1 MARLTKEHV
10 LKDEKT
16 HDPSTI
22 TSLSLSHKALSDVH
36 LRRRS
41 SFSHRLPVSCLAEF
55 ENLERLDL
63 AFNNLTSLQGLKS
76 CVNLKWLSVVQNKLQ
91 TLEGIEGLTKL
102 TVLNAGKNKL
112 RSTEEVKP
120 LVNLRALILNDN
132 EIVSIRGL
140 DDMKD
145 LNTLGM
151 NSRVLG
157 WEVLP
162 DWYEFGILNHYV
174 SKVNLVCI
182 VCLKSKFEIKVAK
195 NTVLFIWEWSV
206 GMGSTSR
213 LSEFEVVKNIG
224 SGVLEWE
231 VLPDWYEFVI
241 INDRVSNVNLVCI
254 LCLKSKLE
262 SGSVYSGVEC
272 WDGKYFPMN
281 ISKHAYILSRNPI
294 TEIGNSLV
302 KLKSITKFSA
312 SNCQIQAI
320 ESSLKCCV
328 ELKELR
334 LAHNDIKSL
343 PSELSCNKKLQNLDL
358 GNNLISQWSELKA
371 LDSLV
376 HLKNLNLQGNPIA
389 EKDKLAKKSLDM
401 ISGTTMLQVKRLLPN
416 LHIFNARPIDKSIK
430 NKEGE
435 IVNIA
440 SHSTDIHMEEKTGQ
454 KRKKNSEFLVSVEK
468 QDINHDSN
476 ATAFDTEKE
485 SKRKKKKGNDKLTE
499 VPVAED
505 DVVVEKEEK
514 KKKLKVEQ
522 KGRKTNDKSSTSKHE
537 DGTTGEEKPK
547 KEKKLEKR
555 AEQDIIDDAGASF
568 TELFSTDVVDPIHDG
583 KRKIVDRANQ
593 DTKSSDSLVTYP
605 VKKKKSKHA
614 VLAELELTPAIEV
627 GMGGASTW
635 GDE

>member
-10 LKDEKT
+10 LKDENT
-16 HDPSTI
+16 HDPATI
-22 TSLSLSHKALSDVH
+22 TSLSLSHKALSD
-36 LRRRS
+36 
-41 SFSHRLPVSCLAEF
+41 VSCLAEF

-112 RSTEEVKP
+112 RSMEEVKP

-145 LNTLGM
+145 LNTL
-151 NSRVLG
+151 V
-157 WEVLP
+157 
-162 DWYEFGILNHYV
+162 
-174 SKVNLVCI
+174 
-182 VCLKSKFEIKVAK
+182 
-195 NTVLFIWEWSV
+195 
-206 GMGSTSR
+206 
-213 LSEFEVVKNIG
+213 
-224 SGVLEWE
+224 
-231 VLPDWYEFVI
+231 
-241 INDRVSNVNLVCI
+241 
-254 LCLKSKLE
+254 
-262 SGSVYSGVEC
+262 
-272 WDGKYFPMN
+272 
-281 ISKHAYILSRNPI
+281 LSRNPI

-334 LAHNDIKSL
+334 LSHNDIKSL

-389 EKDKLAKKSLDM
+389 EKDKLAKK
-401 ISGTTMLQVKRLLPN
+401 VKRLLPN

-430 NKEGE
+430 NKEGD

-440 SHSTDIHMEEKTGQ
+440 SYSSDIHMEEKT
-454 KRKKNSEFLVSVEK
+454 EL
-468 QDINHDSN
+468 
-476 ATAFDTEKE
+476 
-485 SKRKKKKGNDKLTE
+485 KRKKKKGNDKLSTE
-499 VPVAED
+499 VPIAED
-505 DVVVEKEEK
+505 DVVVETEEK
-514 KKKLKVEQ
+514 KKKPKVEQ
-522 KGRKTNDKSSTSKHE
+522 KGRKTNDKFSTSMHE

-547 KEKKLEKR
+547 RKKKLEKR
-555 AEQDIIDDAGASF
+555 AELDIIDDAGASF
-568 TELFSTDVVDPIHDG
+568 SELFAIDVADPIQDG
-583 KRKIVDRANQ
+583 KRKIVDRASQ

-614 VLAELELTPAIEV
+614 VLAELELTSAIEV

>member
-10 LKDEKT
+10 LKDENT
-16 HDPSTI
+16 HDPATI
-22 TSLSLSHKALSDVH
+22 TSLSLSHKALSD
-36 LRRRS
+36 
-41 SFSHRLPVSCLAEF
+41 VSCLAEF

-112 RSTEEVKP
+112 RSMEEVKP

-145 LNTLGM
+145 LNTL
-151 NSRVLG
+151 V
-157 WEVLP
+157 
-162 DWYEFGILNHYV
+162 
-174 SKVNLVCI
+174 
-182 VCLKSKFEIKVAK
+182 
-195 NTVLFIWEWSV
+195 
-206 GMGSTSR
+206 
-213 LSEFEVVKNIG
+213 
-224 SGVLEWE
+224 
-231 VLPDWYEFVI
+231 
-241 INDRVSNVNLVCI
+241 
-254 LCLKSKLE
+254 
-262 SGSVYSGVEC
+262 
-272 WDGKYFPMN
+272 
-281 ISKHAYILSRNPI
+281 LSRNPM

-334 LAHNDIKSL
+334 LSHNDIKSL

-389 EKDKLAKKSLDM
+389 EKDKLAKKLSMFWL
-401 ISGTTMLQVKRLLPN
+401 VKRLLPN

-430 NKEGE
+430 NKEGD

-440 SHSTDIHMEEKTGQ
+440 SYSSDIHMEEKTGQ
-454 KRKKNSEFLVSVEK
+454 KRKKNPEFLVSVEK
-468 QDINHDSN
+468 QDVNHDNN

-485 SKRKKKKGNDKLTE
+485 LKRKKKKGNDKLSTE
-499 VPVAED
+499 VPIAED
-505 DVVVEKEEK
+505 DVVF
-514 KKKLKVEQ
+514 
-522 KGRKTNDKSSTSKHE
+522 STSMHE

-547 KEKKLEKR
+547 RKKKLEKR
-555 AEQDIIDDAGASF
+555 AELDIIDDAGASF
-568 TELFSTDVVDPIHDG
+568 SELFAIDVADPIQDG
-583 KRKIVDRANQ
+583 KRKIVDRASQ

-614 VLAELELTPAIEV
+614 VLAELELTSAIEV

>member
-1 MARLTKEHV
+1 
-10 LKDEKT
+10 
-16 HDPSTI
+16 
-22 TSLSLSHKALSDVH
+22 
-36 LRRRS
+36 
-41 SFSHRLPVSCLAEF
+41 
-55 ENLERLDL
+55 
-63 AFNNLTSLQGLKS
+63 
-76 CVNLKWLSVVQNKLQ
+76 
-91 TLEGIEGLTKL
+91 
-102 TVLNAGKNKL
+102 
-112 RSTEEVKP
+112 
-120 LVNLRALILNDN
+120 
-132 EIVSIRGL
+132 
-140 DDMKD
+140 
-145 LNTLGM
+145 
-151 NSRVLG
+151 
-157 WEVLP
+157 
-162 DWYEFGILNHYV
+162 
-174 SKVNLVCI
+174 VCI
-182 VCLKSKFEIKVAK
+182 LCSKPKF
-195 NTVLFIWEWSV
+195 
-206 GMGSTSR
+206 
-213 LSEFEVVKNIG
+213 EFEVVKNIG
-224 SGVLEWE
+224 SRVLEWE
-231 VLPDWYEFVI
+231 VLPDCY
-241 INDRVSNVNLVCI
+241 
-254 LCLKSKLE
+254 E
-262 SGSVYSGVEC
+262 SGSVYSGAEC

-281 ISKHAYILSRNPI
+281 TSKNPI

-302 KLKSITKFSA
+302 KLKSISKFSA

-416 LHIFNARPIDKSIK
+416 LHIFNARPIDKSIE

-454 KRKKNSEFLVSVEK
+454 KRKKNPEFLVSVEK
-468 QDINHDSN
+468 QDVNHDSN

-485 SKRKKKKGNDKLTE
+485 LKRKKKKGNNKLSTE
-499 VPVAED
+499 VPIAED

-514 KKKLKVEQ
+514 KKKPKVEQ
-522 KGRKTNDKSSTSKHE
+522 KGRKTNDKFSTSMQE

-547 KEKKLEKR
+547 RKKKLEKR
-555 AEQDIIDDAGASF
+555 AELDIIDDAGASF
-568 TELFSTDVVDPIHDG
+568 SELFATDVADPIQDG
-583 KRKIVDRANQ
+583 KRKIVNRASQ

>member
-10 LKDEKT
+10 LKDENT
-16 HDPSTI
+16 HDPATI
-22 TSLSLSHKALSDVH
+22 TSLSLSHKALSD
-36 LRRRS
+36 
-41 SFSHRLPVSCLAEF
+41 VSCLAEF

-112 RSTEEVKP
+112 RSMEEVKP

-145 LNTLGM
+145 LNTL
-151 NSRVLG
+151 V
-157 WEVLP
+157 
-162 DWYEFGILNHYV
+162 
-174 SKVNLVCI
+174 
-182 VCLKSKFEIKVAK
+182 
-195 NTVLFIWEWSV
+195 
-206 GMGSTSR
+206 
-213 LSEFEVVKNIG
+213 
-224 SGVLEWE
+224 
-231 VLPDWYEFVI
+231 
-241 INDRVSNVNLVCI
+241 
-254 LCLKSKLE
+254 
-262 SGSVYSGVEC
+262 
-272 WDGKYFPMN
+272 
-281 ISKHAYILSRNPI
+281 LSRNPI

-334 LAHNDIKSL
+334 LSHNDIKSL
-343 PSELSCNKKLQNLDL
+343 LSELSCNKKLQNLDL

-389 EKDKLAKKSLDM
+389 EKDKLAKK
-401 ISGTTMLQVKRLLPN
+401 VKRLLPN

-430 NKEGE
+430 NKEGD

-440 SHSTDIHMEEKTGQ
+440 SYSSDIHMEEKTGQ
-454 KRKKNSEFLVSVEK
+454 KRKKNPEFLVSVEK
-468 QDINHDSN
+468 QDVNHDNN

-485 SKRKKKKGNDKLTE
+485 LKRKKKKGNDKLSTE
-499 VPVAED
+499 VPIAED

-514 KKKLKVEQ
+514 KKKPKVEQ
-522 KGRKTNDKSSTSKHE
+522 KGRKTNDKFSTSMHE

-547 KEKKLEKR
+547 RKKKLEKR
-555 AEQDIIDDAGASF
+555 AELDIIDDAGASF
-568 TELFSTDVVDPIHDG
+568 SELFAIDVADPIQDG
-583 KRKIVDRANQ
+583 KRKIVDRASQ

-614 VLAELELTPAIEV
+614 VLAELELTSAIEV

>member
-10 LKDEKT
+10 LKDENT
-16 HDPSTI
+16 HDPATI
-22 TSLSLSHKALSDVH
+22 TSLSLSHKALSD
-36 LRRRS
+36 
-41 SFSHRLPVSCLAEF
+41 VSCLAEF

-112 RSTEEVKP
+112 RSMEEVKP

-140 DDMKD
+140 DGMKD
-145 LNTLGM
+145 LNTL
-151 NSRVLG
+151 V
-157 WEVLP
+157 
-162 DWYEFGILNHYV
+162 
-174 SKVNLVCI
+174 
-182 VCLKSKFEIKVAK
+182 
-195 NTVLFIWEWSV
+195 
-206 GMGSTSR
+206 
-213 LSEFEVVKNIG
+213 
-224 SGVLEWE
+224 
-231 VLPDWYEFVI
+231 
-241 INDRVSNVNLVCI
+241 
-254 LCLKSKLE
+254 
-262 SGSVYSGVEC
+262 
-272 WDGKYFPMN
+272 
-281 ISKHAYILSRNPI
+281 LSRNPI

-334 LAHNDIKSL
+334 LSHNDIKSL

-389 EKDKLAKKSLDM
+389 EKDKLAKK
-401 ISGTTMLQVKRLLPN
+401 VKRLLPN

-430 NKEGE
+430 NKEGD

-440 SHSTDIHMEEKTGQ
+440 SYSSDIHMEEKT
-454 KRKKNSEFLVSVEK
+454 EL
-468 QDINHDSN
+468 
-476 ATAFDTEKE
+476 
-485 SKRKKKKGNDKLTE
+485 KRKKKKGNDKLSTE
-499 VPVAED
+499 VPIAED

-514 KKKLKVEQ
+514 KKKPKVEQ
-522 KGRKTNDKSSTSKHE
+522 KGRKTNDKFSTSMHE

-547 KEKKLEKR
+547 RKKKLEKR
-555 AEQDIIDDAGASF
+555 AELDIIDDAGASF
-568 TELFSTDVVDPIHDG
+568 SELFAIDVADPIQDG
-583 KRKIVDRANQ
+583 KRKIVDRASQ

-614 VLAELELTPAIEV
+614 VLAELELTSAIEV

>member
-16 HDPSTI
+16 HDPATI
-22 TSLSLSHKALSDVH
+22 TSLSLSHKALSD
-36 LRRRS
+36 
-41 SFSHRLPVSCLAEF
+41 VSCLAEF

-132 EIVSIRGL
+132 EIVSICGL

-145 LNTLGM
+145 LNTL
-151 NSRVLG
+151 V
-157 WEVLP
+157 
-162 DWYEFGILNHYV
+162 
-174 SKVNLVCI
+174 
-182 VCLKSKFEIKVAK
+182 
-195 NTVLFIWEWSV
+195 
-206 GMGSTSR
+206 
-213 LSEFEVVKNIG
+213 
-224 SGVLEWE
+224 
-231 VLPDWYEFVI
+231 
-241 INDRVSNVNLVCI
+241 
-254 LCLKSKLE
+254 
-262 SGSVYSGVEC
+262 
-272 WDGKYFPMN
+272 
-281 ISKHAYILSRNPI
+281 LSRNPI

-389 EKDKLAKKSLDM
+389 EKDKLAKK
-401 ISGTTMLQVKRLLPN
+401 VKRLLPN

-440 SHSTDIHMEEKTGQ
+440 LHSTDIHMEEKTGR
-454 KRKKNSEFLVSVEK
+454 KRKRNPEFLVSVEK
-468 QDINHDSN
+468 QDVNHDSN

-514 KKKLKVEQ
+514 KKKPKVER
-522 KGRKTNDKSSTSKHE
+522 KGGKTNGKFSTSMHE

-547 KEKKLEKR
+547 KKKKLEKR
-555 AEQDIIDDAGASF
+555 AELDIIDDAGASF
-568 TELFSTDVVDPIHDG
+568 TELFATDVADPIHDG

>member
-1 MARLTKEHV
+1 
-10 LKDEKT
+10 
-16 HDPSTI
+16 
-22 TSLSLSHKALSDVH
+22 
-36 LRRRS
+36 
-41 SFSHRLPVSCLAEF
+41 VSCLAEF

-112 RSTEEVKP
+112 RSMEEVKP

-145 LNTLGM
+145 LNTLVVKNM
-151 NSRVLG
+151 VL
-157 WEVLP
+157 
-162 DWYEFGILNHYV
+162 Y
-174 SKVNLVCI
+174 
-182 VCLKSKFEIKVAK
+182 
-195 NTVLFIWEWSV
+195 IWELSV

-213 LSEFEVVKNIG
+213 LVCILCSKSKFEFEVVKNIE
-224 SGVLEWE
+224 SRLLEWE
-231 VLPDWYEFVI
+231 VLPDW
-241 INDRVSNVNLVCI
+241 
-254 LCLKSKLE
+254 
-262 SGSVYSGVEC
+262 
-272 WDGKYFPMN
+272 
-281 ISKHAYILSRNPI
+281 NPI

-376 HLKNLNLQGNPIA
+376 HLKNLNLQGNPLA
-389 EKDKLAKKSLDM
+389 EKDKLAKK
-401 ISGTTMLQVKRLLPN
+401 VKRLLPN

-454 KRKKNSEFLVSVEK
+454 KRKMNPEFLVSVEK
-468 QDINHDSN
+468 QDVNHDSN

-485 SKRKKKKGNDKLTE
+485 LKRKKKKGNDKLSTE
-499 VPVAED
+499 VPIAED

-514 KKKLKVEQ
+514 KKKPKVEQ
-522 KGRKTNDKSSTSKHE
+522 KGRKTNDKFSTSMHE
-537 DGTTGEEKPK
+537 DVTTGEEKPK
-547 KEKKLEKR
+547 RKKKLEKR
-555 AEQDIIDDAGASF
+555 AELDIIDDAGASF
-568 TELFSTDVVDPIHDG
+568 SELFATDVADPIQDG
-583 KRKIVDRANQ
+583 KRKIIDRASQ

-627 GMGGASTW
+627 GMGGVSTW

>member
-10 LKDEKT
+10 LKDENT
-16 HDPSTI
+16 HDPATI
-22 TSLSLSHKALSDVH
+22 TSLSLSHKALSD
-36 LRRRS
+36 
-41 SFSHRLPVSCLAEF
+41 VSCLAEF

-112 RSTEEVKP
+112 RSMEEVKP

-145 LNTLGM
+145 LNTL
-151 NSRVLG
+151 V
-157 WEVLP
+157 
-162 DWYEFGILNHYV
+162 
-174 SKVNLVCI
+174 
-182 VCLKSKFEIKVAK
+182 
-195 NTVLFIWEWSV
+195 
-206 GMGSTSR
+206 
-213 LSEFEVVKNIG
+213 
-224 SGVLEWE
+224 
-231 VLPDWYEFVI
+231 
-241 INDRVSNVNLVCI
+241 
-254 LCLKSKLE
+254 
-262 SGSVYSGVEC
+262 
-272 WDGKYFPMN
+272 
-281 ISKHAYILSRNPI
+281 LSRNPM

-334 LAHNDIKSL
+334 LSHNDIKSL

-389 EKDKLAKKSLDM
+389 EKDKLAKK
-401 ISGTTMLQVKRLLPN
+401 VKRLLPN

-430 NKEGE
+430 NKEGD

-440 SHSTDIHMEEKTGQ
+440 SYSSDIHMEEKTGQ
-454 KRKKNSEFLVSVEK
+454 KRKKNPEFLVSVEK
-468 QDINHDSN
+468 QDVNHDNN

-485 SKRKKKKGNDKLTE
+485 LKRKKKKGNDKLSTE
-499 VPVAED
+499 VPIAED

-514 KKKLKVEQ
+514 TE
-522 KGRKTNDKSSTSKHE
+522 GRT
-537 DGTTGEEKPK
+537 
-547 KEKKLEKR
+547 
-555 AEQDIIDDAGASF
+555 
-568 TELFSTDVVDPIHDG
+568 
-583 KRKIVDRANQ
+583 KRKEN
-593 DTKSSDSLVTYP
+593 K
-605 VKKKKSKHA
+605 
-614 VLAELELTPAIEV
+614 
-627 GMGGASTW
+627 
-635 GDE
+635 